1 MDRRSGERTAITPQP
16 GSGEL
21 SPNWNWNTPLIVSP
35 HLHTRLYYG
44 AERLYR
50 SDDRGDNWRAVSG
63 DLTRQI
69 DRNALEVMD
78 RVWSV
83 DAIAKNTS
91 TSIYGSLI
99 SIAESPRIEGLLYVG
114 TDDGLI
120 QVSEDGGGNWRRI
133 DRIKGIPERA
143 LVSDIAVSLHDD
155 DVAYA
160 SFDNHKSGDYK
171 PYVMVTR
178 DRGRSWSP
186 RVSGLPE
193 RGTVYTLVE
202 DHVSAGLLFAGT
214 EFGVYFSNDGG
225 EHWQE
230 LGALPTIAVW
240 DLEIQRREGDLVIG
254 TFGRGIW
261 ILDDY
266 APLRSTRDT
275 LAIREATLFGTRE
288 AWMFVPDD
296 RRGWGGLGDYGQ
308 RFAAANPPH
317 GAVFSYYLRDG
328 YSTLKDTRRKAEDER
343 AKRGEDT
350 PYPSWDALRAEDAEE
365 APAVVLTV
373 SDASGAVVRRIEGPA
388 AKGFHRVA
396 WDLRWPAPEPINL
409 SPPASLPPWQPPPQG
424 PMALPG
430 EYQLSLAIRQRGQ
443 LKALAEPIQFT
454 IKPLFEGGL
463 VAADRAAVFEFQM
476 QTARLYGDISAAIG
490 KLDEIDARIAHV
502 TAAIA
507 QTTAS
512 SEADARLVRTLRDD
526 ARAPRIALLG
536 DTTVAQRQQRI
547 AMPLA
552 NRIGAVVGNWS
563 SSQAITGTDRDSYA
577 IAAREFDPV
586 RAQIQHAGE

>member
-1 MDRRSGERTAITPQP
+1 MIIAITCVQREGARCVTATLA
-16 GSGEL
+16 GSGG
-21 SPNWNWNTPLIVSP
+21 
-35 HLHTRLYYG
+35 G
-44 AERLYR
+44 A
-50 SDDRGDNWRAVSG
+50 RAA
-63 DLTRQI
+63 R
-69 DRNALEVMD
+69 A
-78 RVWSV
+78 
-83 DAIAKNTS
+83 AAC
-91 TSIYGSLI
+91 
-99 SIAESPRIEGLLYVG
+99 
-114 TDDGLI
+114 
-120 QVSEDGGGNWRRI
+120 GGG
-133 DRIKGIPERA
+133 G
-143 LVSDIAVSLHDD
+143 
-155 DVAYA
+155 
-160 SFDNHKSGDYK
+160 G
-171 PYVMVTR
+171 
-178 DRGRSWSP
+178 
-186 RVSGLPE
+186 
-193 RGTVYTLVE
+193 
-202 DHVSAGLLFAGT
+202 
-214 EFGVYFSNDGG
+214 GVC
-225 EHWQE
+225 
-230 LGALPTIAVW
+230 
-240 DLEIQRREGDLVIG
+240 
-254 TFGRGIW
+254 
-261 ILDDY
+261 
-266 APLRSTRDT
+266 
-275 LAIREATLFGTRE
+275 
-288 AWMFVPDD
+288 
-296 RRGWGGLGDYGQ
+296 
-308 RFAAANPPH
+308 
-317 GAVFSYYLRDG
+317 
-328 YSTLKDTRRKAEDER
+328 
-343 AKRGEDT
+343 
-350 PYPSWDALRAEDAEE
+350 
-365 APAVVLTV
+365 
-373 SDASGAVVRRIEGPA
+373 SGAVVRRIEGPA

-577 IAAREFDPV
+577 IAAREFEPV
-586 RAQIQHAGE
+586 RAQIRTLDSELSQLESRLDAIDAPWTPGRLPQTEN